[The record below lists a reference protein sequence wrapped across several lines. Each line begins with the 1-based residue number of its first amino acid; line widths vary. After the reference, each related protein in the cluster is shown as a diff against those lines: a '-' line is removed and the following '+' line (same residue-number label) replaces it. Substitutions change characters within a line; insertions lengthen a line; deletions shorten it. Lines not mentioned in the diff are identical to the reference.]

1 MKSRVQRQTEVEL
14 LANEFRQ
21 SPHVFLLN
29 FQGLPVEKDWELRR
43 KLREAGLRYRVV
55 KNRLAQIA
63 AQGTPAEPLREQ
75 FKEMT
80 AVATSS
86 DEPVALARILRDF
99 SRDNPQVAFKGA
111 VVEGRVIDLTKIEAI
126 ANLPGRPELMAKI
139 MGMVNIQTQQLVS
152 AVQGV
157 VRNLVVVLGQIRDQK
172 AKETSAFS
180 LQTSDQE
187 ETHGFQSSV

>member
-172 AKETSAFS
+172 AKETSAFRP
-180 LQTSDQE
+180 QTSDQE